1 MVILRLPGK
10 GAVGMELHTMIFL
23 ILAGLLFFFIFLSLF
38 LRGEQKKKAAKKP
51 ANKKSVSIPPGHEKL
66 EPSTLPDL
74 GKIEYSSL
82 DMVVP
87 PKKLEEIG
95 EGLKTRVRKMLD
107 NVPPLPASS
116 MQLTNLLRD
125 PQVSAKQ
132 VAALVSTNPLI
143 SSRILRTVNS
153 SYFGL
158 SAKVTSVGRAI
169 TLLGF
174 NNVQAIVMR
183 EALAATS
190 PTFKNKDLANTDIL
204 WLHSTVVSAC
214 SLYLSKN
221 VLAYAEHDLGTIGLF
236 HDIGKYF
243 LTPIES
249 HIEAELEMPSLILS
263 TDSGIDHAL
272 LGSMLAAHWQ
282 MPEVVVKCI
291 EYHHYPTYFPP
302 AEIPVPYQ
310 KPAFILCLADL
321 ICRSLG
327 YVGPHVEL
335 LPIRQDY
342 YDYFHLPSD
351 LTNLVSRSLLKE
363 IDKARIAVESYLE
376 G

>member
-1 MVILRLPGK
+1 M
-10 GAVGMELHTMIFL
+10 GMELYTTIFL
-23 ILAGLLFFFIFLSLF
+23 ILAGLLLFFIFLSLF
-38 LRGEQKKKAAKKP
+38 LRGGQKKKAAKGP
-51 ANKKSVSIPPGHEKL
+51 ANKKSISTPPDMKTTGHEKL
-66 EPSTLPDL
+66 EPSTLPEL

-82 DMVVP
+82 DMVAP

-95 EGLKTRVRKMLD
+95 EGLKTRVKKMLD

-116 MQLTNLLRD
+116 MQLTSLLRD
-125 PQVSAKQ
+125 PQISAKQ
-132 VAALVSTNPLI
+132 IAALVSTNPLI

-158 SAKVTSVGRAI
+158 TAKVTSVGRAV

-174 NNVQAIVMR
+174 NNVHAIVMR
-183 EALAATS
+183 DALAATS
-190 PTFKNKDLANTDIL
+190 PAFKNNDLANTDAL

-221 VLAYAEHDLGTIGLF
+221 VLACAEHDLGSIGLF

-249 HIEAELEMPSLILS
+249 HIEAELEMPSLVLS
-263 TDSGIDHAL
+263 TDSGIGHAL
-272 LGSMLAAHWQ
+272 LGSMLAEHWQ
-282 MPEVVVKCI
+282 MPEVAVKCI

-302 AEIPVPYQ
+302 AEIPGPYL

-321 ICRSLG
+321 ICRALG
-327 YVGPHVEL
+327 YTGPNKEL
-335 LPIRQDY
+335 LPIRQDF
-342 YDYFHLPSD
+342 YDYFGLPSD
-351 LTNLVSRSLLKE
+351 MTNLVTLSLLKE
-363 IDKARIAVESYLE
+363 IEKARIAVESYLE